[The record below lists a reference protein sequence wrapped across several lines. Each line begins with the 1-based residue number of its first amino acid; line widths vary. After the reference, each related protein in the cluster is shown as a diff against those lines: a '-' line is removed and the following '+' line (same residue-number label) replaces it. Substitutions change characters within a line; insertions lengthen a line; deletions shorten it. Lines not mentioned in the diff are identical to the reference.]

1 MEIKQIGIV
10 GCGAM
15 GAGITQ
21 LVLQTGYTVVV
32 NEMDKNLLNK
42 GLNRIKTGLEKLSEK
57 GKIKTEDKDAMLQR
71 LSGTV
76 NLSDMASCDLII
88 EAVFEDINVKNEI
101 FTALDKACKKETIF
115 TSNTSSL
122 PISKMAVQTSRK
134 EKFIGLHFFNPVAV
148 MPLVEVIKTIAT
160 DPQIIEIAV
169 NFVKSLGKYPIIA
182 KDNAGFIVN
191 LFLTPFMLDA
201 MRAVG
206 EGVASINDI
215 DMGMKLGCNHPM
227 GPLMLADFIG
237 LDVINNA
244 SNILFNEYKEK
255 RYAPPPLL
263 SKMVTMGYLG
273 LKSGRGFYDWSDP
286 KNPIPIDLGM

>member
-32 NEMDKNLLNK
+32 NEMDENLLNK

-115 TSNTSSL
+115 ASNTSSL

-273 LKSGRGFYDWSDP
+273 LKSGRGFYNWSDP
-286 KNPIPIDLGM
+286 KNPVPIDLDM

>member
-32 NEMDKNLLNK
+32 NEMDENLLNK
-42 GLNRIKTGLEKLSEK
+42 GLNRIKTGLEKLNEK
-57 GKIKTEDKDAMLQR
+57 GKIKTEDKDAMLQH

-115 TSNTSSL
+115 ASNTSSL

-286 KNPIPIDLGM
+286 KNPVPIDLGM

>member
-32 NEMDKNLLNK
+32 NEMDENLLNK
-42 GLNRIKTGLEKLSEK
+42 GLNRIKTGLEKLNEK
-57 GKIKTEDKDAMLQR
+57 GKIKTEDKDAMLQH

-115 TSNTSSL
+115 ASNTSSL

-286 KNPIPIDLGM
+286 KNPVPIDLDM

>member
-1 MEIKQIGIV
+1 
-10 GCGAM
+10 
-15 GAGITQ
+15 
-21 LVLQTGYTVVV
+21 
-32 NEMDKNLLNK
+32 
-42 GLNRIKTGLEKLSEK
+42 
-57 GKIKTEDKDAMLQR
+57 
-71 LSGTV
+71 
-76 NLSDMASCDLII
+76 MASCDLII

-115 TSNTSSL
+115 ASNTSSL

-273 LKSGRGFYDWSDP
+273 LKSGRGFYNWSDP
-286 KNPIPIDLGM
+286 KNPVPIDLDM